1 MLGEAA
7 SADIEAVA
15 NYPEDPAKV
24 INEGHY
30 TKQQIFNVDKAV
42 LYWKKIPSR
51 TFIAEVEKSMPSF
64 KTSKW
69 TAWFS
74 C

>member
-1 MLGEAA
+1 VLGEAA
-7 SADIEAVA
+7 SADVEAVA
-15 NYPEDPAKV
+15 NYTEDPAKV

-51 TFIAEVEKSMPSF
+51 TFLAGVEKSMPSF

-69 TAWFS
+69 TG
-74 C
+74 